1 MGKTISSLTR
11 NHIRKTFVYAL
22 LFTSVVLFALY
33 WFEVGKFFI
42 AFKHSAIFAAT
53 AAVFVGTAKSWLKPL
68 ILFIAGVLILA
79 FYIFVSGNWTALGV
93 IFVFITILNIVTD
106 SAKTKAFSKEP
117 AWIKPAVLIVV
128 FLFLTVFVFL
138 PLYTIFTQAFA
149 KGALTYL
156 ASIRESDAWSAIKL
170 TLIVAAVTVPVN
182 TFFGVLLAWA
192 IAKFDFK
199 GKNIITTLIEVPFA
213 ISPVIAGLIFILLFG
228 ASGWFGEYL
237 IEHNVKIVFALPG
250 LFLATAFV
258 TFPFVARE
266 LIPLMQE
273 MGKDD
278 EEAALTLGA
287 GGLQTFFKVTLPN
300 IKWGLLYGI
309 VLTNARA
316 MGEFG
321 AVAVVSGLVR
331 GVTMTM
337 PLHIEVLYNEYL
349 FAASFAVASLLTLLA
364 LVTLIVKTIIE
375 HFIAL
380 QRKRAFK
387 AFE

>member
-1 MGKTISSLTR
+1 MKRYITIFLLGLAA
-11 NHIRKTFVYAL
+11 ILLAL
-22 LFTSVVLFALY
+22 NIFEFSGFFKIYKHLAFLIAVLLIFINTSHGWQKSVILLLIAVLISFLY
-33 WFEVGKFFI
+33 TLI
-42 AFKHSAIFAAT
+42 AGNVQWAIVDVIFAAV
-53 AAVFVGTAKSWLKPL
+53 A
-68 ILFIAGVLILA
+68 IIAIA
-79 FYIFVSGNWTALGV
+79 
-93 IFVFITILNIVTD
+93 TD
-106 SAKTKAFSKEP
+106 STRIKVISGSKEP
-117 AWIKPAVLIVV
+117 PFIKPLLITIT
-128 FLFLTVFVFL
+128 FLFLAVFVFL

-149 KGALTYL
+149 NGALAYL
-156 ASIRESDAWSAIKL
+156 SSIKESDALSAIKL
-170 TLIVAAVTVPVN
+170 TIIVAVICVPVN

-228 ASGWFGEYL
+228 SFGWFGHFL
-237 IEHNVKIVFALPG
+237 VEHNIRIVFAIPG

-258 TFPFVARE
+258 TFPFVAKE

-287 GGLQTFFKVTLPN
+287 SGLQTFFKVTLPN
-300 IKWGLLYGI
+300 IKWGLLYGV

-321 AVAVVSGLVR
+321 AVAVVSGLIR

-349 FAASFAVASLLTLLA
+349 FSAAFSIASLLTFLA
-364 LVTLIVKTIIE
+364 LVTLVVKTVIE

-380 QRKRAFK
+380 QRKLVVFDISTK
-387 AFE
+387 

>member
-1 MGKTISSLTR
+1 MKKYLAI
-11 NHIRKTFVYAL
+11 V
-22 LFTSVVLFALY
+22 LFTATAVSFALY
-33 WFEVGKFFI
+33 LFKINDFFNVHVAVFLAI
-42 AFKHSAIFAAT
+42 SAIFIIT
-53 AAVFVGTAKSWLKPL
+53 GKSLAKSLSLFLTAFL
-68 ILFIAGVLILA
+68 IVAPIYVVVTENIWAI
-79 FYIFVSGNWTALGV
+79 NV

-106 SAKTKAFSKEP
+106 SATTKSASKEP
-117 AWIKPAVLIVV
+117 AWIKTAALIVT
-128 FLFLTVFVFL
+128 FLFLTIFVFL

-149 KGALTYL
+149 KGAAIYFS
-156 ASIRESDAWSAIKL
+156 SIKESDAWSAIKL
-170 TLIVAAVTVPVN
+170 TLIVAAVVVPVN

-199 GKNIITTLIEVPFA
+199 GKSIITTLIEVPFA

-228 ASGWFGEYL
+228 ASGWFGAYL
-237 IEHNVKIVFALPG
+237 SEHDIKIVFALPG

-258 TFPFVARE
+258 TFPFVAKE

-287 GGLQTFFKVTLPN
+287 GGLQTFFKITLPN

-321 AVAVVSGLVR
+321 AVAVVSGLIR

-337 PLHIEVLYNEYL
+337 PLHVEVLYNEYL

-364 LVTLIVKTIIE
+364 LVTLVVKTIIE
-375 HFIAL
+375 RYMLL
-380 QRKRAFK
+380 QRKRAFNNT